1 MMLTQLRPAITLTVL
16 FTLLTGLAYPL
27 AMTGVAQGLFPAAA
41 NGSLV
46 LQGDI
51 VIGSSL
57 VAQAFT
63 GPEYLHPR
71 PSASGWNAAGT
82 GASNLGPTSAE
93 LIADVSERRAA
104 WEALNGQ
111 PAPIDAVTASGSG
124 LDPHISPEAAL
135 AQADRIAAARGADPT
150 AVRALIDGATLG
162 RTLWL
167 FGEPRV
173 NVLETNLALDV
184 AYPLKT
190 AGEQGTPTE

>member
-1 MMLTQLRPAITLTVL
+1 MLTQLRPAITLTVL

-27 AMTGVAQGLFPAAA
+27 AMTGVAQSLFPAVA

-46 LQGDI
+46 LQGDT

-63 GPEYLHPR
+63 GPGYLHPR

-93 LIADVSERRAA
+93 LIADVAERRVA

-124 LDPHISPEAAL
+124 LDPHISPEAAQ
-135 AQADRIAAARGADPT
+135 AQADRIAAARGADAT
-150 AVRALIDGATLG
+150 AVRALIYGATLG

-167 FGEPRV
+167 FGEPSV

-184 AYPLKT
+184 AFPLPT
-190 AGEQGTPTE
+190 VGEQGMPTE

>member
-1 MMLTQLRPAITLTVL
+1 MLTQLRPAISLTVM

-27 AMTGVAQGLFPAAA
+27 AMTGAAQALFPAAA

-46 LQGDI
+46 RQGDT

-63 GPEYLHPR
+63 GPGYLHPR

-82 GASNLGPTSAE
+82 GASNLGPTSAA
-93 LIADVSERRAA
+93 LIATVAERRAA

-135 AQADRIAAARGADPT
+135 AQAERIAAARGADVA
-150 AVRALIDGATLG
+150 AVRALIDGATVG
-162 RTLWL
+162 QTLWL
-167 FGEPRV
+167 YGEHSV
-173 NVLETNLALDV
+173 NVLETNLALD
-184 AYPLKT
+184 AAFPLPT
-190 AGEQGTPTE
+190 GGEQGTPTE

>member
-1 MMLTQLRPAITLTVL
+1 MLTQLRPAITLTVL
-16 FTLLTGLAYPL
+16 FTLLTGVAYPL
-27 AMTGVAQGLFPAAA
+27 AITGAAQGLFPAAA

-46 LQGDI
+46 LQGDT

-63 GPEYLHPR
+63 GPGYLHPR

-82 GASNLGPTSAE
+82 GASNLGPTSAA
-93 LIADVSERRAA
+93 LIAEVAARRAA

-124 LDPHISPEAAL
+124 LDPHISPENAL
-135 AQADRIAAARGADPT
+135 AQADRIAAARGADVA
-150 AVRALIDGATLG
+150 AVRAVIDGATLG

-173 NVLETNLALDV
+173 NVLKTNLALDV
-184 AYPLKT
+184 AFPLPT
-190 AGEQGTPTE
+190 EAMQGTPTE

>member
-1 MMLTQLRPAITLTVL
+1 MLTQLRPAITLTVL

-27 AMTGVAQGLFPAAA
+27 VLTGVAQGLFPAAA

-46 LQGDI
+46 VQGDR

-63 GPEYLHPR
+63 GPGYLHPR

-82 GASNLGPTSAE
+82 GASNLGPTSAA
-93 LIADVSERRAA
+93 LIAEVAERRAA

-135 AQADRIAAARGADPT
+135 AQADRIAAARGADVAT
-150 AVRALIDGATLG
+150 VRALIDGATLG

-173 NVLETNLALDV
+173 NVLETNLAIDV
-184 AYPLKT
+184 AFPLPT
-190 AGEQGTPTE
+190 AGGQGTPTE

>member
-1 MMLTQLRPAITLTVL
+1 MLTQLRPAITLTVL

-27 AMTGVAQGLFPAAA
+27 AITGAAQGLFPAAA

-46 LQGDI
+46 LQSDR

-63 GPEYLHPR
+63 GPGYLHPR

-82 GASNLGPTSAE
+82 GASNLGPTSAA
-93 LIADVSERRAA
+93 LIADVAERRAA

-124 LDPHISPEAAL
+124 LDPHISPETAL
-135 AQADRIAAARGADPT
+135 AQADRIAAARGADAT

-184 AYPLKT
+184 AFPLPSV
-190 AGEQGTPTE
+190 GEQGMPTE

>member
-1 MMLTQLRPAITLTVL
+1 MLTHLRPALALTLL

-27 AMTGVAQGLFPAAA
+27 VLTGIAEGLFPAAA

-46 LQGDI
+46 LQGDR

-57 VAQAFT
+57 VAQPFE
-63 GPEYLHPR
+63 GSGYLHPR

-82 GASNLGPTSAE
+82 GASNLGPTSAA
-93 LIADVSERRAA
+93 LIASVAERRAA

-124 LDPHISPEAAL
+124 LDPHISPETAL
-135 AQADRIAAARGADPT
+135 AQIDRIALARRADV
-150 AVRALIDGATLG
+150 ANVRALIDGATLG

-173 NVLETNLALDV
+173 NVLETNLALD
-184 AYPLKT
+184 AAFPLPT
-190 AGEQGTPTE
+190 GGEKGTPSE

>member
-1 MMLTQLRPAITLTVL
+1 MLTHIRPAISLTLG
-16 FTLLTGLAYPL
+16 FALLTGLAYPF
-27 AMTGVAQGLFPAAA
+27 AMTGLAQGFFPAAA

-46 LQGDI
+46 MQGDT

-57 VAQAFT
+57 VAQRFE
-63 GPEYLHPR
+63 GVGYLHPR

-82 GASNLGPTSAE
+82 GASNLGSTSAA
-93 LIADVSERRAA
+93 LISEVAERRAA

-124 LDPHISPEAAL
+124 LDPHISPETAL
-135 AQADRIAAARGADPT
+135 AQASRIAAARGVDAV
-150 AVRALIDGATLG
+150 AVRRLILSATLA

-173 NVLETNLALDV
+173 NVLETNLALD
-184 AYPLKT
+184 AAFPLSPA
-190 AGEQGTPTE
+190 AGQGMPRE

>member
-1 MMLTQLRPAITLTVL
+1 MLTQLRPAITLTVL

-27 AMTGVAQGLFPAAA
+27 AMTGVAQTLFPAAA

-46 LQGDI
+46 LQGDT

-63 GPEYLHPR
+63 GPGYLHPR

-82 GASNLGPTSAE
+82 GASNLGPTSAA
-93 LIADVSERRAA
+93 LIAEVAERRAA

-124 LDPHISPEAAL
+124 LDPHISPDS
-135 AQADRIAAARGADPT
+135 AQAQAERIAAARGADAA

-184 AYPLKT
+184 AFPLPT
-190 AGEQGTPTE
+190 VGEQGMPTE

>member
-1 MMLTQLRPAITLTVL
+1 MLTHLRPAITLTVL
-16 FTLLTGLAYPL
+16 FTLLTGIAYPL
-27 AMTGVAQGLFPAAA
+27 AMTGVAQTLFPAAA
-41 NGSLV
+41 NGSLI
-46 LQGDI
+46 LQGDT

-57 VAQAFT
+57 VAQAFA
-63 GPEYLHPR
+63 GLGYLHPR

-82 GASNLGPTSAE
+82 GASNLGPTSAA
-93 LIADVSERRAA
+93 LIAEVAERRAA

-124 LDPHISPEAAL
+124 LDPHISPETAL
-135 AQADRIAAARGADPT
+135 AQVDRIAKARGTDAA

-184 AYPLKT
+184 AFPLP
-190 AGEQGTPTE
+190 AGGQGTPTE

>member
-1 MMLTQLRPAITLTVL
+1 MLTQLRPAITLTVL

-27 AMTGVAQGLFPAAA
+27 AMTGVAQGLFPVAA

-46 LQGDI
+46 LQGDT

-63 GPEYLHPR
+63 GPGYLHPR

-82 GASNLGPTSAE
+82 GASNLGPTSAA
-93 LIADVSERRAA
+93 LMADVAERRAA

-124 LDPHISPEAAL
+124 LDPHISPKSAL
-135 AQADRIAAARGADPT
+135 AQVDRIAAARGADAT
-150 AVRALIDGATLG
+150 AVRVLIEGATLG

-184 AYPLKT
+184 AFPL
-190 AGEQGTPTE
+190 PTEGRQGIPTE

>member
-1 MMLTQLRPAITLTVL
+1 MLTQLRPAITLTVL

-27 AMTGVAQGLFPAAA
+27 AITGAAQGLFPAAA

-46 LQGDI
+46 LQGDR

-57 VAQAFT
+57 VAQAFA
-63 GPEYLHPR
+63 GPGYLHPR

-82 GASNLGPTSAE
+82 GASNLGPTSAA
-93 LIADVSERRAA
+93 LIAEVAERRAA

-124 LDPHISPEAAL
+124 LDPHVSPEAAQ
-135 AQADRIAAARGADPT
+135 AQVGRIAAARGADAT

-184 AYPLKT
+184 AFPL
-190 AGEQGTPTE
+190 PTEGGQGISTE